1 MIRFF
6 NFLEKEEG
14 LVTLEFHAPQKILNN
29 KINVYRHQL
38 QGCNQFNA
46 IENND
51 AMIDIFLKDLQYY
64 RTVNGVKDPPD
75 FSRECQEYYQ
85 LEQVFYVL
93 QSYKDY
99 IKAMKNSILVKMGA
113 FLNKIK
119 KDAIVKNIVDFVN
132 KLIIEEYTKILVR
145 CGCDVCVRGLF
156 CIPDSGLTI
165 KNTSYCCNV
174 CNEIFIVKKK
184 YSGYSHRHLELLMR
198 TATNLNNALFR
209 KYSCSNILSYH
220 FLEMFSSN
228 ICKKSVNAITL
239 GDVESNN
246 VLELVE
252 AEDSSNAWLRYE
264 ISKDDIN
271 WLDGDSFMMTVNN
284 DQLLECRVFGIDSP
298 ELSSGLECYSNQGN
312 RNSPKKHGK
321 LNFRYFP
328 GIEAYKYA
336 KRKTNSSNHL
346 TVLLKPN
353 LSGSRRIAKVL
364 LDEQDYAALT
374 LSQGLSFLYP
384 AFETNKEYVKHSYT
398 AQTQQFGLFRLSK
411 RFLKL
416 LLPWDVRSGQV
427 TKDFVKD
434 IPSSTACRY
443 VNLQKSCVR
452 QCKSIPY
459 CCIDTTKSR
468 FDRLVLKQSNIKDA
482 GFGAFSKTPIK
493 KDEIICHYADIPAKE
508 NAEDRDYLVETAS
521 GEVFDGVYEKQFNFG
536 PLVND
541 IGFTIFND
549 NVEKAVAKKDVG
561 MLTMIMKD
569 GIRSSNETNNSK
581 LSKIKNS
588 LVVTA
593 TSLIQP
599 GEEIYVAYD
608 LRGYWFPRIREL
620 LDMPEEDVR
629 EPFRAVKSLYEKVI
643 ALLPEALELIE

>member
-1 MIRFF
+1 M
-6 NFLEKEEG
+6 
-14 LVTLEFHAPQKILNN
+14 
-29 KINVYRHQL
+29 YRHHL
-38 QGCNQFNA
+38 QGCDQFSA
-46 IENND
+46 LENND

-64 RTVNGVKDPPD
+64 RTVNEVKDPPD
-75 FSRECQEYYQ
+75 FSTGCQDYNQ
-85 LEQVFYVL
+85 LQQVFDVL
-93 QSYKDY
+93 QNYKDY
-99 IKAMKNSILVKMGA
+99 MKAIKNSILVKMGA

-119 KDAIVKNIVDFVN
+119 KDVIVKRIVDFLN
-132 KLIIEEYTKILVR
+132 KLILEEYTAILVR
-145 CGCDVCVRGLF
+145 CGCDICLTGLF
-156 CIPDSGLTI
+156 IIPDGGLNI

-174 CNEIFIVKKK
+174 CNEIFVVKKK
-184 YSGYSHRHLELLMR
+184 YSGYSHRHLEQLMR

-209 KYSCSNILSYH
+209 KYSYSNILSYH

-239 GDVESNN
+239 GDVERNN
-246 VLELVE
+246 VLGLVE
-252 AEDSSNAWLRYE
+252 AEGSSNAWLRYE

-284 DQLLECRVFGIDSP
+284 DQLLECRVLGIDSP
-298 ELSSGLECYSNQGN
+298 ELSSGLEFYSNQGN

-336 KRKTNSSNHL
+336 KRKTNASNHV
-346 TVLLKPN
+346 TVLLKPS
-353 LSGSRRIAKVL
+353 LSGARRIAKVL

-384 AFETNKEYVKHSYT
+384 AFETNHDYVNHSYT
-398 AQTQQFGLFRLSK
+398 AQMEQLGLFRLSK

-427 TKDFVKD
+427 TKEFVKD
-434 IPSSTACRY
+434 ISNSTACRY
-443 VNLQKSCVR
+443 ITLQKTCVR
-452 QCKSIPY
+452 QCKNMPY

-468 FDRLVLKQSNIKDA
+468 FDRLSLMQSKIKDA

-493 KDEIICHYADIPAKE
+493 KDEIICHYADIPVKDDFE
-508 NAEDRDYLVETAS
+508 NRDYLVETTS
-521 GEVFDGVYEKQFNFG
+521 GEVFNGFYEKQFNFG

-541 IGFTIFND
+541 IGFTIFNG
-549 NVEKAVAKKDVG
+549 NIQKAVEKKDVG
-561 MLTMIMKD
+561 MLTIIMKD
-569 GIRSSNETNNSK
+569 GIRSSNEANNSK

-620 LDMPEEDVR
+620 LDEPEEDVR
-629 EPFRAVKSLYEKVI
+629 EPFRTIKRLYQEVI
-643 ALLPEALELIE
+643 SMLPEALELIE